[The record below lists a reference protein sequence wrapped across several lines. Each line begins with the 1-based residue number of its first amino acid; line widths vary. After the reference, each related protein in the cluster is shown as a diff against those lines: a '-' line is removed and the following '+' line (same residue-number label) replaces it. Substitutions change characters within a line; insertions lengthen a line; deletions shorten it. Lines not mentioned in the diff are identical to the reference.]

1 MLNITGGGERKA
13 QEGKELW
20 YLKPTHVFPLE
31 PDAEDVIAKVE
42 AMFE

>member
-20 YLKPTHVFPLE
+20 YLKPTHVFSLT
-31 PDAEDVIAKVE
+31 PDEADVIAKVE
-42 AMFE
+42 EMFQ